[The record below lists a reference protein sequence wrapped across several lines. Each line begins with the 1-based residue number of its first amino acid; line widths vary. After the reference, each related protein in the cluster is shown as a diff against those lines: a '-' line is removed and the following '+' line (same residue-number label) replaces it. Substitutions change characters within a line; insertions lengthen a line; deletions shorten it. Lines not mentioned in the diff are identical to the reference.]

1 MTKRCMVLNPLFKE
15 IGEKHIQS
23 ILNELEN
30 FENKNVLKYKD
41 VLLRNEEYSEYSL
54 RYKLINYRIL
64 IWGETDSSNSQFV
77 ILNLPDVNTTV
88 GHTARI
94 DMLISEDEIQAK
106 ELLLSLINE
115 LVADREFY
123 NIKKLRI
130 RLNEDQLSKM
140 EKILMSFSFIREAFF
155 QSEYEEKDIYQ
166 YCVKI

>member
-123 NIKKLRI
+123 NTQIAI
-130 RLNEDQLSKM
+130 AS
-140 EKILMSFSFIREAFF
+140 
-155 QSEYEEKDIYQ
+155 
-166 YCVKI
+166 

>member
-1 MTKRCMVLNPLFKE
+1 MVLNPLFKE

>member
-1 MTKRCMVLNPLFKE
+1 MVLNPLFKE

-94 DMLISEDEIQAK
+94 DMLISADEIQAK
-106 ELLLSLINE
+106 ELLSSLINE

>member
-1 MTKRCMVLNPLFKE
+1 MVLNPLFKE

-140 EKILMSFSFIREAFF
+140 EKILMSFF
-155 QSEYEEKDIYQ
+155 
-166 YCVKI
+166 

>member
-106 ELLLSLINE
+106 ELL
-115 LVADREFY
+115 F
-123 NIKKLRI
+123 
-130 RLNEDQLSKM
+130 
-140 EKILMSFSFIREAFF
+140 
-155 QSEYEEKDIYQ
+155 
-166 YCVKI
+166 

>member
-1 MTKRCMVLNPLFKE
+1 MNPLFKE

>member
-64 IWGETDSSNSQFV
+64 I
-77 ILNLPDVNTTV
+77 